1 MAEGF
6 LLRTLWPA
14 TFQYFNLEDWVTYEE
29 TRRPAGQER
38 AQLEELAGTY
48 RRYTEENAPL
58 NERKAQFYI
67 TANSSAPII
76 NTDWLSKLKEFASS
90 KMGPEEAVI

>member
-1 MAEGF
+1 M
-6 LLRTLWPA
+6 
-14 TFQYFNLEDWVTYEE
+14 TYEE

-67 TANSSAPII
+67 TALIALIVGVLCI
-76 NTDWLSKLKEFASS
+76 VGGLMWASC
-90 KMGPEEAVI
+90 GIPRIW